1 MSVYPPLYIQISIC
15 IFPSSPLN
23 LYPAIPLSSLLI
35 SVKLITEQSCYWA
48 MYECVHWAKLPIS
61 NCSFSERNVMVFT
74 PGRWWNDVMLN
85 LPSMK
90 SVGFRLGQSIQRW
103 ISSKLEHFGLQIH
116 FLHDCLLYRLQCNV
130 NSSIL
135 HFVIFN
141 NFIVSCRNEH
151 ICGVFLAI
159 VTVNWKHATRSIFH
173 TSHR

>member
-23 LYPAIPLSSLLI
+23 LYPAIPLSFLLI

-103 ISSKLEHFGLQIH
+103 ISLELGHFGLRIC
-116 FLHDCLLYRLQCNV
+116 FYMIAYNAGCN
-130 NSSIL
+130 NINASIL

-159 VTVNWKHATRSIFH
+159 ITVNWKHATRSIFH